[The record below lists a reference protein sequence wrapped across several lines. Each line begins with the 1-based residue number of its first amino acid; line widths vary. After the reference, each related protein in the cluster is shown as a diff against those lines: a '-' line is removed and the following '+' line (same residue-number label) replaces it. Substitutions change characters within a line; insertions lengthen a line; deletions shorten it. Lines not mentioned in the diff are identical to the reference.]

1 MKKELRRRF
10 SSNRVITDYSGTLR
24 QSFGAMPE
32 MEKVL
37 NVVSSAVNA
46 VSMDASQV
54 VTGVDYNHVSD
65 ATVERVMNTYENL
78 RAIIEGDNNG
88 RKRLIDYSLL
98 MYQIGNKL
106 TDERVLK
113 LLYDNGIFDNVEISN
128 IKALAIDPT
137 KPLTQMG
144 LYLAMM
150 TDLSAVLLKLFT
162 ADPTSNFDGASLSGQ
177 LMSDLSRFTE
187 KEEIENAQLNTLYNA
202 GVIDGPTMETSRRNI
217 NTSILDPNG
226 YDVYGN
232 PLTHTATTYTGQNFQ
247 PQGNVIQ
254 NTYNP
259 NTGYFTDNTQNGP
272 QPVQVQ
278 PEQTKSGLLQSV
290 NGYTGFETNAVMNN
304 QSTTVTSYGAQP
316 QQPQQQYQ
324 QPVQSNAL
332 YTPVMNNAS
341 GGGPINQQMQ
351 QNPNGQIYAQD
362 EWYKDQFGN
371 IHTNT
376 VYKDVYGN
384 VVQGQQQPIQQQYPQ
399 NPQTMVQQQY
409 QQPYQAPYQNTG
421 MTPEQRRN
429 LYRTD
434 LIKKPQQVQP
444 QFQPQYQQVPQQ
456 VQPQFQPQQQV
467 QQQYPQNP
475 QTMVQQPM
483 QQQYQPQYGQQ
494 PYGQQ
499 QQVPQFRVIQ
509 EFDNNDGNHVRVI
522 EDVATGVVSIERTPL
537 VNNNNRYY
545 DAAVVS
551 AAAIYS

>member
-177 LMSDLSRFTE
+177 LMSDLARFTE

-202 GVIDGPTMETSRRNI
+202 GVIDGPTMETSRRNV

-259 NTGYFTDNTQNGP
+259 NTGYFTNNTQNGP

-316 QQPQQQYQ
+316 QQPQPQYQ

-332 YTPVMNNAS
+332 YTPVMNNAP

-384 VVQGQQQPIQQQYPQ
+384 VVQGQPQQ
-399 NPQTMVQQQY
+399 VQQQY

-434 LIKKPQQVQP
+434 LINKPQQTQPFTQPQYQQATQQVQP
-444 QFQPQYQQVPQQ
+444 QFQP
-456 VQPQFQPQQQV
+456 QQV

-499 QQVPQFRVIQ
+499 QFPQFRVIQ

>member
-65 ATVERVMNTYENL
+65 ATVERVMSTYENL

-202 GVIDGPTMETSRRNI
+202 GVIDGPTMETSRRNV

-259 NTGYFTDNTQNGP
+259 NTGYFTNNTQNGP

-290 NGYTGFETNAVMNN
+290 NGYGFETNAVMNN

-362 EWYKDQFGN
+362 EWYKDQFGT

-384 VVQGQQQPIQQQYPQ
+384 VVQGQPQQ
-399 NPQTMVQQQY
+399 VQQQY

-434 LIKKPQQVQP
+434 LINKPQQTQP
-444 QFQPQYQQVPQQ
+444 FAQPQYQQVPQQ

-499 QQVPQFRVIQ
+499 QQFPQFRVIQ

>member
-202 GVIDGPTMETSRRNI
+202 GVIDGPTMETSRRNV

-259 NTGYFTDNTQNGP
+259 NTGYFTNNTQQVQ

-316 QQPQQQYQ
+316 QQPQPQYQ

-384 VVQGQQQPIQQQYPQ
+384 VVQGQPQQ
-399 NPQTMVQQQY
+399 VQQQY

-434 LIKKPQQVQP
+434 LINKPQQTQP
-444 QFQPQYQQVPQQ
+444 FAQPQYQQVPQQ
-456 VQPQFQPQQQV
+456 VQPQFQPQQV
-467 QQQYPQNP
+467 QQQYPQQP
-475 QTMVQQPM
+475 QPQYQQPM
-483 QQQYQPQYGQQ
+483 QQQYQPQCGQQ

-499 QQVPQFRVIQ
+499 QFPQFRVIQ

-537 VNNNNRYY
+537 VNNNNRGY

>member
-10 SSNRVITDYSGTLR
+10 SSNRVITDYSGTLK

-202 GVIDGPTMETSRRNI
+202 GVIDGPTMETSRRNV

-259 NTGYFTDNTQNGP
+259 NTGYFTNNTGP
-272 QPVQVQ
+272 QQVQPQ

-351 QNPNGQIYAQD
+351 QNPNGQVFAQE

-384 VVQGQQQPIQQQYPQ
+384 VVQGQPQQ
-399 NPQTMVQQQY
+399 VQQQY

-434 LIKKPQQVQP
+434 LINKPQQTQP
-444 QFQPQYQQVPQQ
+444 FAQPQYQQATQQ

-537 VNNNNRYY
+537 VNNNNRHY
-545 DAAVVS
+545 DAAAVS

>member
-78 RAIIEGDNNG
+78 KAIIEGDNNG

-187 KEEIENAQLNTLYNA
+187 KEDIETAQLNTLYNA
-202 GVIDGPTMETSRRNI
+202 GVIDGPTMETSRRNV

-259 NTGYFTDNTQNGP
+259 NTGYFTNNTQNGP

-362 EWYKDQFGN
+362 EWYKDQFGT

-384 VVQGQQQPIQQQYPQ
+384 VVQGQPQQ
-399 NPQTMVQQQY
+399 VQQQY

-434 LIKKPQQVQP
+434 LINKPQQTQP
-444 QFQPQYQQVPQQ
+444 FTQPQYQQATQQ

-483 QQQYQPQYGQQ
+483 QQQYQPQCGHQ

-499 QQVPQFRVIQ
+499 QFPQFRVIQ

>member
-78 RAIIEGDNNG
+78 KAIIEGDNNG

-187 KEEIENAQLNTLYNA
+187 KEDIETAQLNTLYNA
-202 GVIDGPTMETSRRNI
+202 GVIDGPTMETSRRNV

-259 NTGYFTDNTQNGP
+259 NTGYFTNNTQNGP

-362 EWYKDQFGN
+362 EWYKDQFGT

-384 VVQGQQQPIQQQYPQ
+384 VVQGQPQQ
-399 NPQTMVQQQY
+399 VQQQY

-434 LIKKPQQVQP
+434 LINKPQQTQP
-444 QFQPQYQQVPQQ
+444 FTQPQYQQVPQQ

-499 QQVPQFRVIQ
+499 QQFPQFRVIQ

>member
-78 RAIIEGDNNG
+78 KAIIEGDNNG

-187 KEEIENAQLNTLYNA
+187 KEDIETAQLNTLYNA
-202 GVIDGPTMETSRRNI
+202 GVIDGPTMETSRRNV

-259 NTGYFTDNTQNGP
+259 NTGYFTNNTQNGP

-384 VVQGQQQPIQQQYPQ
+384 VVQGQPQQ
-399 NPQTMVQQQY
+399 VQQQY

-434 LIKKPQQVQP
+434 LINKPQQTQP
-444 QFQPQYQQVPQQ
+444 FAQPQYQQATQQ

-483 QQQYQPQYGQQ
+483 QQQYQPQCGQQ

-499 QQVPQFRVIQ
+499 QQFPQFRVIQ

>member
-78 RAIIEGDNNG
+78 KAIIEGDNNG

-177 LMSDLSRFTE
+177 LMSDLARFTE

-202 GVIDGPTMETSRRNI
+202 GVIDGPTMETSRRNV

-259 NTGYFTDNTQNGP
+259 NTGYFTNNTQNGP

-316 QQPQQQYQ
+316 QQPQPQYQ

-332 YTPVMNNAS
+332 YTPVMNNAP

-384 VVQGQQQPIQQQYPQ
+384 VVQGQPQQ
-399 NPQTMVQQQY
+399 VQQQY

-434 LIKKPQQVQP
+434 LINKPQQTQPFTQPQYQQATQQVQP
-444 QFQPQYQQVPQQ
+444 QFQP
-456 VQPQFQPQQQV
+456 QQV

-483 QQQYQPQYGQQ
+483 QQQYQPQCGQQ

-499 QQVPQFRVIQ
+499 QFPQFRVIQ

-522 EDVATGVVSIERTPL
+522 EDVATGVVSIESTPL

>member
-187 KEEIENAQLNTLYNA
+187 KEDIETAQLNTLYNA
-202 GVIDGPTMETSRRNI
+202 GVIDGPTMETSRRNV

-259 NTGYFTDNTQNGP
+259 NTGYFTNNTQNGP

-384 VVQGQQQPIQQQYPQ
+384 VVQGQPQQ
-399 NPQTMVQQQY
+399 VQQQY

-434 LIKKPQQVQP
+434 LINKPQQTQP
-444 QFQPQYQQVPQQ
+444 FTQPQYQQAPQQ

-483 QQQYQPQYGQQ
+483 QQQYQPQCGQQ

-499 QQVPQFRVIQ
+499 QQFPQFRVIQ

>member
-10 SSNRVITDYSGTLR
+10 SSNRVITDYSGTLK

-78 RAIIEGDNNG
+78 KAIIEGDNNG

-98 MYQIGNKL
+98 MYQIGAKL

-162 ADPTSNFDGASLSGQ
+162 ADPTSNFDGASLSAQ

-187 KEEIENAQLNTLYNA
+187 KEDIETAQLNTLYNA
-202 GVIDGPTMETSRRNI
+202 GVIDGSTMETSRRNV

-259 NTGYFTDNTQNGP
+259 NTGYFTNNTQNGP

-384 VVQGQQQPIQQQYPQ
+384 VVQGQPQQVQQQ
-399 NPQTMVQQQY
+399 VQQQY

-434 LIKKPQQVQP
+434 LINKPQQTQPFAQPQYQQATQQVQP
-444 QFQPQYQQVPQQ
+444 QFQP
-456 VQPQFQPQQQV
+456 QQV

-475 QTMVQQPM
+475 QTMQQQPM
-483 QQQYQPQYGQQ
+483 QQQCQPQYGHQ

-499 QQVPQFRVIQ
+499 QFPQFRVIQ

-551 AAAIYS
+551 AAAIFS

>member
-10 SSNRVITDYSGTLR
+10 SSNRVITDYSGALKE
-24 QSFGAMPE
+24 SFTAIPE
-32 MEKVL
+32 MTKVL
-37 NVVSSAVNA
+37 NVVSESVTA

-78 RAIIEGDNNG
+78 KTIVEGENNG

-106 TDERVLK
+106 QDERVLK
-113 LLYDNGIFDNVEISN
+113 ILFDNGVLDNVEISN
-128 IKALAIDPT
+128 IKALSMDPT

-144 LYLAMM
+144 IYLAMM
-150 TDLSAVLLKLFT
+150 TDLTAVLLKIFT
-162 ADPTSNFDGASLSGQ
+162 ADPTSNFDGVTLASQ
-177 LMSDLSRFTE
+177 LMNDLARFTE
-187 KEEIENAQLNTLYNA
+187 KEQIETAQLNTLYNA
-202 GVIDGPTMETSRRNI
+202 GVIDSHTMETSRRNV

-259 NTGYFTDNTQNGP
+259 NTGYFTNNTQNGP

-384 VVQGQQQPIQQQYPQ
+384 VVQGQPQQ
-399 NPQTMVQQQY
+399 VQQQY

-434 LIKKPQQVQP
+434 LINKPQQTQPFAQPQYQQAIQQVQP
-444 QFQPQYQQVPQQ
+444 QFQP
-456 VQPQFQPQQQV
+456 QQV

-483 QQQYQPQYGQQ
+483 QQQYQPQCGHQ

-499 QQVPQFRVIQ
+499 QSPQFRVIQ

-537 VNNNNRYY
+537 VNNNNGYY

>member
-78 RAIIEGDNNG
+78 KAIIEGDNNG

-187 KEEIENAQLNTLYNA
+187 KEDIETAQLNTLYNA
-202 GVIDGPTMETSRRNI
+202 GVIDAATMETSRRNV

-259 NTGYFTDNTQNGP
+259 NTGYFTNNTQNGP

-384 VVQGQQQPIQQQYPQ
+384 VVQGQPQQ
-399 NPQTMVQQQY
+399 VQQQY

-434 LIKKPQQVQP
+434 LINKPQQTQPFAQPQYQQATQQVQP
-444 QFQPQYQQVPQQ
+444 QFQP
-456 VQPQFQPQQQV
+456 QQV

-483 QQQYQPQYGQQ
+483 QQQYQPQCGHQ

-499 QQVPQFRVIQ
+499 QFPQFRVIQ

>member
-78 RAIIEGDNNG
+78 KAIIEGDNNG

-187 KEEIENAQLNTLYNA
+187 KEDIETAQLNTLYNA
-202 GVIDGPTMETSRRNI
+202 GVIDGPTMETSRRNV

-259 NTGYFTDNTQNGP
+259 NTGYFTNNTQNGP

-324 QPVQSNAL
+324 QATQQVQSNAL

-362 EWYKDQFGN
+362 EWYKDQFGT

-384 VVQGQQQPIQQQYPQ
+384 VVQGQPQQ
-399 NPQTMVQQQY
+399 VQQQY

-434 LIKKPQQVQP
+434 LINKPQQTQP
-444 QFQPQYQQVPQQ
+444 FTQPQYQQVPQQ

-499 QQVPQFRVIQ
+499 QQFPQFRVIQ

>member
-10 SSNRVITDYSGTLR
+10 SSNRVITDYSGTLK

-177 LMSDLSRFTE
+177 LMSDLARFTE

-202 GVIDGPTMETSRRNI
+202 GVIDGPTMETSRRNV

-259 NTGYFTDNTQNGP
+259 NTGYFTNNTQY
-272 QPVQVQ
+272 QQATQQVQ

-362 EWYKDQFGN
+362 EWYKDQFGT

-384 VVQGQQQPIQQQYPQ
+384 VVQGQQQP
-399 NPQTMVQQQY
+399 MQQQY

-434 LIKKPQQVQP
+434 LINKPQQVQP

-456 VQPQFQPQQQV
+456 VQPQFQPHQQV

-475 QTMVQQPM
+475 QTMVQQPMQQPM

>member
-24 QSFGAMPE
+24 KSFGAMPE

-78 RAIIEGDNNG
+78 KAIIEGDNNG

-187 KEEIENAQLNTLYNA
+187 KEDIENAQLNTLYNA
-202 GVIDGPTMETSRRNI
+202 GVIDGHTMETSRRNV

-259 NTGYFTDNTQNGP
+259 NTGYFTNNTQNGP

-324 QPVQSNAL
+324 QPVQNAL

-362 EWYKDQFGN
+362 EWYKDQFGT

-384 VVQGQQQPIQQQYPQ
+384 VVQGQPQQ
-399 NPQTMVQQQY
+399 VQQQY

-434 LIKKPQQVQP
+434 LINKPQQTQP
-444 QFQPQYQQVPQQ
+444 FAQPQYQQATQQ

-483 QQQYQPQYGQQ
+483 QQQYQPQCGHQ

-499 QQVPQFRVIQ
+499 QFPQFRVIQ

>member
-10 SSNRVITDYSGTLR
+10 SSNRVITDYSGTLK

-202 GVIDGPTMETSRRNI
+202 GVIDGPTMETSRRNV

-259 NTGYFTDNTQNGP
+259 NTGYFTNNTQY
-272 QPVQVQ
+272 QQATQQVQ

-290 NGYTGFETNAVMNN
+290 NGYGFETNAVMNN

-362 EWYKDQFGN
+362 EWYKDQFGT

-384 VVQGQQQPIQQQYPQ
+384 VVQGQPQQ
-399 NPQTMVQQQY
+399 VQQQY

-434 LIKKPQQVQP
+434 LINKPQQVQP

-456 VQPQFQPQQQV
+456 VQPQFQPHQQV

-475 QTMVQQPM
+475 QTMVQQPMQQPM

>member
-10 SSNRVITDYSGTLR
+10 SSNRVITDYSGTLK

-65 ATVERVMNTYENL
+65 ATVERVMSTYENL

-202 GVIDGPTMETSRRNI
+202 GVIDGPTMETCRRNV

-259 NTGYFTDNTQNGP
+259 NTGYFTNNTQNGP

-290 NGYTGFETNAVMNN
+290 NGYGFETNAVMNN

-362 EWYKDQFGN
+362 EWYKDQFGT

-384 VVQGQQQPIQQQYPQ
+384 VVQGQQQP
-399 NPQTMVQQQY
+399 MQQQY

-434 LIKKPQQVQP
+434 LINKPQQVQP

-456 VQPQFQPQQQV
+456 VQPQFQPQQV

>member
-65 ATVERVMNTYENL
+65 ATVERVMSTYENL

-202 GVIDGPTMETSRRNI
+202 GVIDGPTMETSRRNV

-259 NTGYFTDNTQNGP
+259 NTGYFTNNTQNGP

-304 QSTTVTSYGAQP
+304 QSTTVTSYGAQQP
-316 QQPQQQYQ
+316 QPQQQYQ

-341 GGGPINQQMQ
+341 GGGTINQQMQ

-362 EWYKDQFGN
+362 EWYKDQFGT

-384 VVQGQQQPIQQQYPQ
+384 VVQGQPQQVQQQ
-399 NPQTMVQQQY
+399 VQQQY

-434 LIKKPQQVQP
+434 LINKPQQTQP
-444 QFQPQYQQVPQQ
+444 FTQPQYQQATQQ

-475 QTMVQQPM
+475 QTMVQPPM

-499 QQVPQFRVIQ
+499 QQFPQFRVIQ

>member
-24 QSFGAMPE
+24 QSFGGMPE

-78 RAIIEGDNNG
+78 KAIIEGDNNG

-187 KEEIENAQLNTLYNA
+187 KEDIETAQLNTLYNA
-202 GVIDGPTMETSRRNI
+202 GVIDGHTMETSRRNV

-259 NTGYFTDNTQNGP
+259 NTGYFTNNTQNGP

-316 QQPQQQYQ
+316 QQPQQQVPQ
-324 QPVQSNAL
+324 QVQSNAL

-362 EWYKDQFGN
+362 EWYKDQFGT

-384 VVQGQQQPIQQQYPQ
+384 VVQGQPQQ
-399 NPQTMVQQQY
+399 VQQQY

-434 LIKKPQQVQP
+434 LINKPQQTQP
-444 QFQPQYQQVPQQ
+444 FTQPQYQQATQQ

-483 QQQYQPQYGQQ
+483 QQQYQPQYGHQ

-499 QQVPQFRVIQ
+499 QFPQFRVIQ

>member
-10 SSNRVITDYSGTLR
+10 SSNRVITDYSGTLK

-202 GVIDGPTMETSRRNI
+202 GVIDGPTMETSRRNV

-259 NTGYFTDNTQNGP
+259 NTGYFTDNTKNGP

-362 EWYKDQFGN
+362 EWYKDQFGT

-384 VVQGQQQPIQQQYPQ
+384 VVQGQPQQP
-399 NPQTMVQQQY
+399 QQQY

-434 LIKKPQQVQP
+434 LINKPQQVQP

-456 VQPQFQPQQQV
+456 VQPQFQPQQV

-475 QTMVQQPM
+475 QTMVQQPMQQPM

-537 VNNNNRYY
+537 VNNDNRYY

>member
-78 RAIIEGDNNG
+78 KAIIEGDNNG

-187 KEEIENAQLNTLYNA
+187 KEDIESAQLNTLYNA
-202 GVIDGPTMETSRRNI
+202 GVIDAATMETSRRNV

-259 NTGYFTDNTQNGP
+259 NTGYFTNNTQNGP

-362 EWYKDQFGN
+362 EWYKDQFGT

-384 VVQGQQQPIQQQYPQ
+384 VVQGQPQQ
-399 NPQTMVQQQY
+399 VQQQY

-434 LIKKPQQVQP
+434 LINKPQQTQP
-444 QFQPQYQQVPQQ
+444 FAQPQYQQATQQ

-483 QQQYQPQYGQQ
+483 QQQYQPQCGHQ

-499 QQVPQFRVIQ
+499 QFPQFRVIQ

>member
-10 SSNRVITDYSGTLR
+10 SSNRVITDYSGTLK

-65 ATVERVMNTYENL
+65 ATVERVMSTYENL

-98 MYQIGNKL
+98 MHQIGNKL

-202 GVIDGPTMETSRRNI
+202 GVIDGPTMETSRRNV

-259 NTGYFTDNTQNGP
+259 NTGYFTNNTQNGP

-316 QQPQQQYQ
+316 QQPQPQYQ

-384 VVQGQQQPIQQQYPQ
+384 VVQGQPQQVQQQ
-399 NPQTMVQQQY
+399 VQQQY

-434 LIKKPQQVQP
+434 LINKPQQVQP

-456 VQPQFQPQQQV
+456 VQPQFQPHQQV

-475 QTMVQQPM
+475 QTMVQQPMQQPM

>member
-78 RAIIEGDNNG
+78 KAIIEGDNNG

-177 LMSDLSRFTE
+177 LMSDLARFTE

-202 GVIDGPTMETSRRNI
+202 GVIDGPTMETSRRNV

-259 NTGYFTDNTQNGP
+259 NTGYFTNNTQNGP

-316 QQPQQQYQ
+316 QQPQPQYQ

-332 YTPVMNNAS
+332 YTPVMNNAP

-384 VVQGQQQPIQQQYPQ
+384 VVQGQPQQ
-399 NPQTMVQQQY
+399 VQQQY

-434 LIKKPQQVQP
+434 LINKPQQTQPFTQPQYQQATQQVQP
-444 QFQPQYQQVPQQ
+444 QFQP
-456 VQPQFQPQQQV
+456 QQV

-483 QQQYQPQYGQQ
+483 QQQYQPQCGQQ

-499 QQVPQFRVIQ
+499 QFPQFRVIQ

>member
-10 SSNRVITDYSGTLR
+10 SSNRVITDYSGTLK

-202 GVIDGPTMETSRRNI
+202 GVIDGPTMETSRRNV

-259 NTGYFTDNTQNGP
+259 NTGYFTNNTQY
-272 QPVQVQ
+272 QQATQQVQ

-362 EWYKDQFGN
+362 EWYKDQFGT

-384 VVQGQQQPIQQQYPQ
+384 VVQGQPQQGQPQQP
-399 NPQTMVQQQY
+399 QQQY

-434 LIKKPQQVQP
+434 LINKPQQVQP

-456 VQPQFQPQQQV
+456 VQPQFQPHQQV

-475 QTMVQQPM
+475 QTMVQQPMQQPM

>member
-10 SSNRVITDYSGTLR
+10 SSNRVITDYSGTLK

-177 LMSDLSRFTE
+177 LMSDLARFTE

-202 GVIDGPTMETSRRNI
+202 GVIDGPTMETSRRNV

-259 NTGYFTDNTQNGP
+259 NTGYFTNNTQY
-272 QPVQVQ
+272 QQATQQVQ

-362 EWYKDQFGN
+362 EWYKDQFGT

-384 VVQGQQQPIQQQYPQ
+384 VVQGQPQQ
-399 NPQTMVQQQY
+399 VQQQY

-434 LIKKPQQVQP
+434 LINKPQQVQP

-456 VQPQFQPQQQV
+456 VQPQFQPHQQV

-475 QTMVQQPM
+475 QTMVQQPMQQPM

>member
-202 GVIDGPTMETSRRNI
+202 GVIDGPTMETSRRNV

-259 NTGYFTDNTQNGP
+259 NTGYFTNNTGP
-272 QPVQVQ
+272 QQVQPQ

-351 QNPNGQIYAQD
+351 QNPNGQVFAQE
-362 EWYKDQFGN
+362 EWYKDQFGT
-371 IHTNT
+371 IHTHT

-384 VVQGQQQPIQQQYPQ
+384 VVQGQPQQ
-399 NPQTMVQQQY
+399 VQQQY

-434 LIKKPQQVQP
+434 LINKPQQTQP
-444 QFQPQYQQVPQQ
+444 FVQPQYQQATQQ

-475 QTMVQQPM
+475 QPMQQPM

-537 VNNNNRYY
+537 VNNNNRHY

>member
-10 SSNRVITDYSGTLR
+10 SSNRVITDYSGTLK

-202 GVIDGPTMETSRRNI
+202 GVIDGPTMETSRRNV

-259 NTGYFTDNTQNGP
+259 NTGYFTNNTNCGP

-290 NGYTGFETNAVMNN
+290 NGYGFETNAVMNN

-362 EWYKDQFGN
+362 EWYKDQFGT

-384 VVQGQQQPIQQQYPQ
+384 VVQGQPQQGQPQQP
-399 NPQTMVQQQY
+399 QQQY

-434 LIKKPQQVQP
+434 LINKPQQVQP

-456 VQPQFQPQQQV
+456 VQPQFQPHQQV

-483 QQQYQPQYGQQ
+483 QQQYQPQCGQQ

-499 QQVPQFRVIQ
+499 QQFPQFRVIQ

>member
-10 SSNRVITDYSGTLR
+10 SSNRVITDYSGTLK
-24 QSFGAMPE
+24 QSFGGMPE

-187 KEEIENAQLNTLYNA
+187 KEDIETAQLNTLYNA
-202 GVIDGPTMETSRRNI
+202 GVIDGPTMETSRRNV

-259 NTGYFTDNTQNGP
+259 NTGYFTNNTQNGPQNGP

-316 QQPQQQYQ
+316 QQPQQVQ

-362 EWYKDQFGN
+362 EWYKDQFGT

-384 VVQGQQQPIQQQYPQ
+384 VVQGQPQQ
-399 NPQTMVQQQY
+399 VQQQY

-434 LIKKPQQVQP
+434 LINKPQQTQP
-444 QFQPQYQQVPQQ
+444 FTQPQYQQATQQ

-483 QQQYQPQYGQQ
+483 QQQYQPQCGPQ

-499 QQVPQFRVIQ
+499 QFPQFRVIQ

>member
-10 SSNRVITDYSGTLR
+10 SSNRVITDYSGTLK

-202 GVIDGPTMETSRRNI
+202 GVIDGPTMETSRRNV

-259 NTGYFTDNTQNGP
+259 NTGYFTNNTQNGP

-290 NGYTGFETNAVMNN
+290 NGYGFETNAVMNN

-362 EWYKDQFGN
+362 EWYKDQFGT

-384 VVQGQQQPIQQQYPQ
+384 VVQGQPQQ
-399 NPQTMVQQQY
+399 VQQQY

-434 LIKKPQQVQP
+434 LINKPQQVQP

-456 VQPQFQPQQQV
+456 VQPQFQPHQQV

-483 QQQYQPQYGQQ
+483 QQQYQPQCGQQ

-499 QQVPQFRVIQ
+499 QQFPQFRVIQ

-522 EDVATGVVSIERTPL
+522 EDVTTGVVSIERTPL

>member
-10 SSNRVITDYSGTLR
+10 SSNRVITDYSGTLK

-78 RAIIEGDNNG
+78 KAIIEGDNNG

-187 KEEIENAQLNTLYNA
+187 KEDIESAQLNTLYNA
-202 GVIDGPTMETSRRNI
+202 GVIDAATMETSRRNV

-259 NTGYFTDNTQNGP
+259 NTGYFTNNTQNGP

-384 VVQGQQQPIQQQYPQ
+384 VVQGQPQQ
-399 NPQTMVQQQY
+399 VQQQY

-434 LIKKPQQVQP
+434 LINKPQQTQP
-444 QFQPQYQQVPQQ
+444 FAQPQYQQATQQ

-483 QQQYQPQYGQQ
+483 QQQYQPQCGHQ

-499 QQVPQFRVIQ
+499 QFPQFRVIQ

>member
-10 SSNRVITDYSGTLR
+10 SSNRVITDYSGTLK

-202 GVIDGPTMETSRRNI
+202 GVIDGPTMETSRRNV

-259 NTGYFTDNTQNGP
+259 NTGYFTNNTQNGP

-290 NGYTGFETNAVMNN
+290 NGYGFETNAVMNN

-362 EWYKDQFGN
+362 EWYKDQFGT

-384 VVQGQQQPIQQQYPQ
+384 VVQGQPQQ
-399 NPQTMVQQQY
+399 VQQQY
-409 QQPYQAPYQNTG
+409 QQPHQAPYQNTG

-434 LIKKPQQVQP
+434 LINKPQQVQP

-456 VQPQFQPQQQV
+456 VQPQFQPHQQV

-475 QTMVQQPM
+475 QTMVQQPMQQPM

>member
-10 SSNRVITDYSGTLR
+10 SSNRVITDYSGTLK

-202 GVIDGPTMETSRRNI
+202 GVIDGPTMETCRRNV

-259 NTGYFTDNTQNGP
+259 NTGYFTNNTQY
-272 QPVQVQ
+272 QQATQQVQ

-362 EWYKDQFGN
+362 EWYKDQFGT

-384 VVQGQQQPIQQQYPQ
+384 VVQGQPQQ
-399 NPQTMVQQQY
+399 VQQQY
-409 QQPYQAPYQNTG
+409 QQPHQAPYQNTG

-434 LIKKPQQVQP
+434 LINKPQQVQP

-456 VQPQFQPQQQV
+456 VQPQFQPHQQV

-475 QTMVQQPM
+475 QTMVQQPMQQPM

>member
-10 SSNRVITDYSGTLR
+10 SSNRVITDYSGTLK

-202 GVIDGPTMETSRRNI
+202 GVIDGPTMETCRRNV

-259 NTGYFTDNTQNGP
+259 NTGYFTNNTQNGP

-362 EWYKDQFGN
+362 EWYKDQFGT

-384 VVQGQQQPIQQQYPQ
+384 VVQGQPQQP
-399 NPQTMVQQQY
+399 QQQY

-434 LIKKPQQVQP
+434 LINKPQQVQP

-456 VQPQFQPQQQV
+456 VQPQFQPQQV

-475 QTMVQQPM
+475 QTMVQQPMQQPM

>member
-78 RAIIEGDNNG
+78 KAIIEGDNNG

-177 LMSDLSRFTE
+177 LMSDLARFTE

-202 GVIDGPTMETSRRNI
+202 GVIDGPTMETSRRNV

-259 NTGYFTDNTQNGP
+259 NTGYFTNNTQNGP

-316 QQPQQQYQ
+316 QQPQPQYQ

-332 YTPVMNNAS
+332 YTPVMNNAP
-341 GGGPINQQMQ
+341 GGGPINEQMQ

-384 VVQGQQQPIQQQYPQ
+384 VVQGQPQQ
-399 NPQTMVQQQY
+399 VQQQY

-434 LIKKPQQVQP
+434 LINKPQQTQPFTQPQYQQATQQVQP
-444 QFQPQYQQVPQQ
+444 QFQP
-456 VQPQFQPQQQV
+456 QQV

-499 QQVPQFRVIQ
+499 QFPQFRVIQ

>member
-162 ADPTSNFDGASLSGQ
+162 ADPTSNFDGVTLASQ
-177 LMSDLSRFTE
+177 LMNDLSRFTE
-187 KEEIENAQLNTLYNA
+187 KEQIETAQLNTLFNA
-202 GVIDGPTMETSRRNI
+202 GVIDNAAMEVSRRNI

-259 NTGYFTDNTQNGP
+259 NTGYFTNNTQNGP

-278 PEQTKSGLLQSV
+278 PQQTKSGLLQSV
-290 NGYTGFETNAVMNN
+290 NGYTGFETNAVTNN

-316 QQPQQQYQ
+316 QQPQPQYQ

-384 VVQGQQQPIQQQYPQ
+384 VVQGQPQQ
-399 NPQTMVQQQY
+399 VQQQY

-434 LIKKPQQVQP
+434 LINKQP
-444 QFQPQYQQVPQQ
+444 FAQPQYQQVPQQ

-475 QTMVQQPM
+475 QPMQQPM

-499 QQVPQFRVIQ
+499 QQFPQFRVIQ

-537 VNNNNRYY
+537 VNNNNRYH

>member
-10 SSNRVITDYSGTLR
+10 SGNRVLTDYSGALKE
-24 QSFGAMPE
+24 SFTAIPE
-32 MEKVL
+32 MAKVL
-37 NVVSSAVNA
+37 NVVSESVTA

-65 ATVERVMNTYENL
+65 ATIERVMNTYENL
-78 RAIIEGDNNG
+78 KTIVEGENNG

-106 TDERVLK
+106 QDERVLK
-113 LLYDNGIFDNVEISN
+113 ILFDNGVLDNVEISN
-128 IKALAIDPT
+128 IKALSMDPT

-144 LYLAMM
+144 IYLAMM
-150 TDLSAVLLKLFT
+150 TDLTAVLLKIFT
-162 ADPTSNFDGASLSGQ
+162 ADPTSNFDGVTLASQ
-177 LMSDLSRFTE
+177 LMNDLSRFTE
-187 KEEIENAQLNTLYNA
+187 KEQIETAQLNTLFNA
-202 GVIDGPTMETSRRNI
+202 GVIDNAAMEVSRRNI

-232 PLTHTATTYTGQNFQ
+232 PLSHTATTYTGQNFQ

-259 NTGYFTDNTQNGP
+259 NTGYFTNNTQNGP

-304 QSTTVTSYGAQP
+304 QSTTVTSYGAQ
-316 QQPQQQYQ
+316 QPQQQYQ
-324 QPVQSNAL
+324 QATQQVQSNAL

-341 GGGPINQQMQ
+341 GVGPINQQMQ

-384 VVQGQQQPIQQQYPQ
+384 VVQGQPQQVQQQ
-399 NPQTMVQQQY
+399 VQQQY

-434 LIKKPQQVQP
+434 LINKPQQVQP

-456 VQPQFQPQQQV
+456 VQPQFQPHQQV

-475 QTMVQQPM
+475 QTMVQQPMQQPM

-499 QQVPQFRVIQ
+499 QQFPQFRVIQ
-509 EFDNNDGNHVRVI
+509 EFDNNEGYHVRI
-522 EDVATGVVSIERTPL
+522 LEDVGTGVVSIERTPIA
-537 VNNNNRYY
+537 NRPMYHQQ
-545 DAAVVS
+545 DSAVIS

>member
-10 SSNRVITDYSGTLR
+10 SSNRVITDYSGTLK

-187 KEEIENAQLNTLYNA
+187 KEDIETAQLNTLYNA
-202 GVIDGPTMETSRRNI
+202 GVIDGPTMETSRRNV

-259 NTGYFTDNTQNGP
+259 NTGYFTNNTQNGP

-324 QPVQSNAL
+324 QPVQQSNAL

-384 VVQGQQQPIQQQYPQ
+384 VVQGQPQQ
-399 NPQTMVQQQY
+399 VQQQY

-434 LIKKPQQVQP
+434 LINKPQQTQPFAQPQYQQATQQVQP
-444 QFQPQYQQVPQQ
+444 QFQP
-456 VQPQFQPQQQV
+456 QQV

-475 QTMVQQPM
+475 QTMQQQPM
-483 QQQYQPQYGQQ
+483 QQQCQPQYGHQ

-499 QQVPQFRVIQ
+499 QFPQFRVIQ

>member
-10 SSNRVITDYSGTLR
+10 SSNRVITDYSGTLK

-202 GVIDGPTMETSRRNI
+202 GVIDGPTMETSRRNV

-259 NTGYFTDNTQNGP
+259 NTGYFTNNTQQVQ

-341 GGGPINQQMQ
+341 GGGTINQQMQ

-384 VVQGQQQPIQQQYPQ
+384 VVQGQPQQ
-399 NPQTMVQQQY
+399 VQQQY

-434 LIKKPQQVQP
+434 LINKPQQTQP
-444 QFQPQYQQVPQQ
+444 FTQPQYQQVPQQ
-456 VQPQFQPQQQV
+456 VQPQFQPHQQV

-483 QQQYQPQYGQQ
+483 QQPMQQQCQPQYGQQ

-499 QQVPQFRVIQ
+499 QQFPQFRVIQ

>member
-10 SSNRVITDYSGTLR
+10 SSNRVITDYSGTLK

-78 RAIIEGDNNG
+78 KAIIEGDNNG

-98 MYQIGNKL
+98 MYQIGAKL

-162 ADPTSNFDGASLSGQ
+162 ADPTSNFDGASLSAQ

-187 KEEIENAQLNTLYNA
+187 KEDIETAQLNTLYNA
-202 GVIDGPTMETSRRNI
+202 GVIDGPTMETSRRNV

-259 NTGYFTDNTQNGP
+259 NTGYFTNNTQNGP

-324 QPVQSNAL
+324 QPVQSNV

-384 VVQGQQQPIQQQYPQ
+384 VVQGQPQQ
-399 NPQTMVQQQY
+399 VQQQY

-434 LIKKPQQVQP
+434 LINKPQQTQPFAQPQYQQATQQVQP
-444 QFQPQYQQVPQQ
+444 QFQP
-456 VQPQFQPQQQV
+456 QQV

-475 QTMVQQPM
+475 QTMQQQPM
-483 QQQYQPQYGQQ
+483 QQQCQPQYGHQ

-499 QQVPQFRVIQ
+499 QFPQFRVIQ

-551 AAAIYS
+551 AAAIFS